1 MSDHDGTESGSLLI
15 ADSSGYT
22 EFLTG
27 SELAH
32 AQGIIDGLIGSIL
45 TSIQPAFEL
54 ANLEGD
60 AVFACAPATTLPP
73 GPTTLDVIDS
83 AYAAFIGTREHI
95 QRNTN
100 CPCQACS
107 NIAALD
113 LKFVAHFGSYV
124 RSRHGAREELTGPD
138 VVLVHRLL
146 KNSIIETTQTEAY
159 AFVTDT
165 CPAASSIC
173 VGRSRADLAMKSMC
187 GRSRLGSKPAAK
199 RRCRSSAHGSMS
211 RTRTC
216 GGSGWSPTRSRR
228 TARRVGG
235 AE

>member
-15 ADSSGYT
+15 ADISGHT

-27 SELAH
+27 SELEH
-32 AQGIIDGLIGSIL
+32 AQGIIDELIGSIL

-60 AVFACAPATTLPP
+60 AVFTCAPATTLPP
-73 GPTTLDVIDS
+73 FPTTLDVIDS

-138 VVLVHRLL
+138 VVLVPRLL
-146 KNSIIETTQTEAY
+146 KNSIIETTQTEA
-159 AFVTDT
+159 
-165 CPAASSIC
+165 
-173 VGRSRADLAMKSMC
+173 
-187 GRSRLGSKPAAK
+187 
-199 RRCRSSAHGSMS
+199 
-211 RTRTC
+211 
-216 GGSGWSPTRSRR
+216 
-228 TARRVGG
+228 
-235 AE
+235 

>member
-15 ADSSGYT
+15 ADISGHT

-27 SELAH
+27 SELEH
-32 AQGIIDGLIGSIL
+32 TQGIIDGLIGSIL

-60 AVFACAPATTLPP
+60 AVFTCAPATTLPP
-73 GPTTLDVIDS
+73 FPTTLDVIDS

-138 VVLVHRLL
+138 VVLVPRLL
-146 KNSIIETTQTEAY
+146 KNSIIETTQTEA
-159 AFVTDT
+159 
-165 CPAASSIC
+165 
-173 VGRSRADLAMKSMC
+173 
-187 GRSRLGSKPAAK
+187 
-199 RRCRSSAHGSMS
+199 
-211 RTRTC
+211 
-216 GGSGWSPTRSRR
+216 
-228 TARRVGG
+228 
-235 AE
+235 